1 MAGGGGGIQKIIIN
15 FIIDQPDKA
24 FIGGAAVL
32 YFYRTYATHQAYSQN
47 FGKFDFQRKVERNE
61 IKI

>member
-1 MAGGGGGIQKIIIN
+1 MAGGGGGLQKKVIN

-32 YFYRTYATHQAYSQN
+32 YFYRTYATHQAYSQY
-47 FGKFDFQRKVERNE
+47 FGKFDFQRRVERGE